1 MAIQLDD
8 NDNDNHKIIPLLSSS
23 NKPLR
28 ILTILSWIPTFAF
41 SLPHNMNDPVMV
53 LPVIGIIPMTL
64 SACSGILHLTGRK
77 PPSRGISVAI
87 DLFVGCFLLAVF
99 VASCDMLA
107 GTGHAVAA
115 DQVVLGTLGAAPMML
130 NT

>member
-8 NDNDNHKIIPLLSSS
+8 NNNDNHQTIPLPSSS
-23 NKPLR
+23 SKPLR
-28 ILTILSWIPTFAF
+28 ILTILSWIPMFAL
-41 SLPHNMNDPVMV
+41 SLPHNMNNPVMI
-53 LPVIGIIPMTL
+53 LPALGILPMTL

-87 DLFVGCFLLAVF
+87 DFFVGCFLLAVF

-115 DQVVLGTLGAAPMML
+115 DQVVLGTLGAAPMMV
-130 NT
+130 NM

>member
-8 NDNDNHKIIPLLSSS
+8 NDNDNHKIIPLPSSS

-41 SLPHNMNDPVMV
+41 SLPHNMNDPVMI
-53 LPVIGIIPMTL
+53 LPVIGILPMTL

>member
-8 NDNDNHKIIPLLSSS
+8 NNNDNHQTIPLPSSS
-23 NKPLR
+23 SKPLR
-28 ILTILSWIPTFAF
+28 ILTILSWVPMFAL
-41 SLPHNMNDPVMV
+41 SLPHNMNNPVMI
-53 LPVIGIIPMTL
+53 LPALGILPMTL

-87 DLFVGCFLLAVF
+87 DFFVGCFLLAVF

-115 DQVVLGTLGAAPMML
+115 DQVVLGTLGAAPMMV
-130 NT
+130 NM

>member
-8 NDNDNHKIIPLLSSS
+8 NNNDNHQTTPLPSSS
-23 NKPLR
+23 SKPLR
-28 ILTILSWIPTFAF
+28 VLTILSWIPMFAL
-41 SLPHNMNDPVMV
+41 SLPHNMNNPVMI
-53 LPVIGIIPMTL
+53 LPALGILPMTL

-87 DLFVGCFLLAVF
+87 DFFVGCFLLAVF

-115 DQVVLGTLGAAPMML
+115 DQVVLGTLGAAPMMV
-130 NT
+130 NM